1 MISELINQRVFPP
14 IPDCD
19 AQGWKNLR
27 REYVDVLCRE
37 EFGTPLPPPTEL
49 HFEERIDYPGAKNF
63 CAGEAEIKTVIASGV
78 VCGKPFSF
86 PFTAVLPRKG
96 EKLPFFVHCNFESQI
111 PNKYSPTEEI
121 VNRGFAL
128 LSVYYKDVT
137 ADDGDFT
144 DGLAGAVT
152 PDPEHRAPDAPGKIA
167 MWAWANMRLMDYAM
181 TLECL
186 DPTRSAVIGHSRL
199 GKTALVAG
207 MLDDRFQ
214 YVISNDSGCSGA
226 AITRGKVGEQISD
239 ITKHFPYWFCE
250 NYKKYTDHNNLTFDQ
265 HMLIA
270 ASAPRTVIVGSADED
285 TWADP
290 ASEFLGC
297 AAASP
302 AWIAHG
308 KRGFIAPD
316 RLPVP
321 GDVFDEGNICYQLR
335 TGCHYL
341 SRRDWN
347 VYMDII
353 LKKNNTTK

>member
-1 MISELINQRVFPP
+1 MIQQLLTQRGIAP
-14 IPDCD
+14 IPTVD
-19 AQGWKNLR
+19 ADGWDSSRTQYIKA
-27 REYVDVLCRE
+27 LCRE
-37 EFGTPLPPPTEL
+37 EYGRPLPPPTEL
-49 HFEERIDYPGAKNF
+49 HFEEQVPSKKAISF
-63 CAGEAEIKTVIASGV
+63 CAGAAEKKIVIASGT

-86 PFTAVLPRKG
+86 PFTVAIPRQG
-96 EKLPFFVHCNFESQI
+96 ESLPFFVHCNFESQI

-128 LSVYYKDVT
+128 LSVHYKDVT
-137 ADDGDFT
+137 SDDGDFT
-144 DGLAGAVT
+144 NGLAGAVI

-181 TLECL
+181 TLERL

-199 GKTALVAG
+199 GKTALLTG
-207 MLDDRFQ
+207 MLDERFP

-250 NYKKYTDHNNLTFDQ
+250 NYKKYTNHNDLTFDQ
-265 HMLIA
+265 HLLIA
-270 ASAPRTVIVGSADED
+270 ASAPRTVIVGSAEED
-285 TWADP
+285 LWADP

-308 KRGFIAPD
+308 KKGFIAPD

-321 GDVFDEGNICYQLR
+321 GDVFDEGDICYQLR

-353 LKKNNTTK
+353 LKKSNTTK